1 MAILDQ
7 VRARL
12 TEAIKAKSDDKDVY
26 RLLMAK
32 CQTDGAKT
40 DDEAITCVRA
50 LINGNLKAI
59 EQTQKEAA
67 KANMVL
73 PPTVFSKLEAE
84 NKVLATFL
92 PQYLDAEAIRTEIL
106 ADEKART
113 AVAEAKNDGAAVGVA
128 MGIFKAKDLKV
139 EGKTVKDVVASIR
152 SGN

>member
-40 DDEAITCVRA
+40 DDEAITCVQCV
-50 LINGNLKAI
+50 INGNLKAI
-59 EQTQKEAA
+59 EQTQRKRQRP
-67 KANMVL
+67 NMVL

-84 NKVLATFL
+84 N
-92 PQYLDAEAIRTEIL
+92 R
-106 ADEKART
+106 
-113 AVAEAKNDGAAVGVA
+113 GVG
-128 MGIFKAKDLKV
+128 
-139 EGKTVKDVVASIR
+139 DVPAPIP
-152 SGN
+152 